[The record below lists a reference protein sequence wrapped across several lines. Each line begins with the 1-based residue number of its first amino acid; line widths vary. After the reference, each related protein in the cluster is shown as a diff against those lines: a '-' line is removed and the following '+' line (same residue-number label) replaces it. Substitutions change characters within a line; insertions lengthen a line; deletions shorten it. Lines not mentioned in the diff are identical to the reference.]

1 MPMTCLPDQI
11 LRDPSA
17 IHVPFVSAW
26 KLSRPAECFRRLT
39 FLSSSAALF
48 AFFGEISFFLVF
60 FRAGVL
66 ESAFGGEFGSVN
78 DKNSVGALLL
88 CQRSAGTSKTNTNTF
103 FWSRSKSWR
112 RAAPEPKI
120 PWMTNLLFC
129 PCHGGGDALK

>member
-39 FLSSSAALF
+39 FLSSALF

-66 ESAFGGEFGSVN
+66 ESAIGGEFGSVN
-78 DKNSVGALLL
+78 DKNSVVH
-88 CQRSAGTSKTNTNTF
+88 F
-103 FWSRSKSWR
+103 FSSIRARPACGNKQNKHKYFFLVAQQKLAPR
-112 RAAPEPKI
+112 RARTKNSMDDESTLLPM
-120 PWMTNLLFC
+120 PWWW
-129 PCHGGGDALK
+129 